1 MRSDT
6 TENETLATRVAI
18 GLLLFLALRLGLIV
32 YEYLHAQSSLSNPL
46 LPDSLKELLAN
57 RFAVRA
63 TLLSVGILFTAGFLY
78 IRKPRYALVAAAMAV
93 LLVPLFDYAW
103 HLALQNT

>member
-1 MRSDT
+1 MGSDT

-32 YEYLHAQSSLSNPL
+32 YEYLNAQSSLSNPL
-46 LPDSLKELLAN
+46 LPDSLKELLTN

-78 IRKPRYALVAAAMAV
+78 IRKPRYAVLAAAIAV

-103 HLALQNT
+103 HLALQYA